1 MTRWN
6 FANRIFYVCGR
17 DRSQQT
23 SQANFKIF
31 EEIHILFA
39 ETHAAD
45 LLTNRAG
52 RWLDWV
58 LPCLPRNEVLL
69 GFGLVLSVAKF
80 DVRVFRV
87 RRFVRIPINLA
98 AVLLS
103 PLHSLS
109 CRKRQFGAVTIR
121 VPELPLTSFKSEVS
135 KGGNLLI
142 SLLLRQVF
150 EGHDHVKL

>member
-1 MTRWN
+1 MRRWN

-23 SQANFKIF
+23 SQANFQIL

-39 ETHAAD
+39 KTHAAD

-52 RWLDWV
+52 HWLDWV
-58 LPCLPRNEVLL
+58 LPCLPSNEVLH
-69 GFGLVLSVAKF
+69 GVGLVLSVAKF

-98 AVLLS
+98 VVLLS

-109 CRKRQFGAVTIR
+109 PSSRRKGPFGAVTSGY
-121 VPELPLTSFKSEVS
+121 PNCL
-135 KGGNLLI
+135 
-142 SLLLRQVF
+142 
-150 EGHDHVKL
+150 